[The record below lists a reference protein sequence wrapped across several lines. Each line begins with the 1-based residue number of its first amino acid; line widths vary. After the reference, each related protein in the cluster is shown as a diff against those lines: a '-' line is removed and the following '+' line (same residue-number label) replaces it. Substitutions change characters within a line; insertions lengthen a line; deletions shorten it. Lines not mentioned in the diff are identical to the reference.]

1 MDNVLVIGGTGTL
14 GSAIVKA
21 YISAGANVWFTYKTN
36 LTKAQQLM
44 AAGAEGYFKFDT
56 VADVLYPDFTIN
68 HYIDASG
75 ANRPR
80 SFNEVTDDDLRFV
93 FDNNIIGPF
102 RAAKQALNYMGNNG
116 SMTFLSSSSVDSGG
130 PRSVHYAASKAGIEA
145 MVRGLARFASGRCI
159 RVNAVS
165 PGYIV
170 SEMAE
175 GAMSPSVAQQ
185 ISGILLMRLGKPSE
199 VANAVVW
206 LGQATYVNGQ
216 VIKVNGGMI

>member
-21 YISAGANVWFTYKTN
+21 YIFAGAEVWFTYKTN
-36 LTKAQQLM
+36 LTKAYELKR
-44 AAGAEGYFKFDT
+44 AGATGYFRYDS
-56 VADVLYPDFTIN
+56 VEDVMHPDFTIH

-75 ANRPR
+75 ANRPK

-93 FDNNIIGPF
+93 FENNIIGPF

-116 SMTFLSSSSVDSGG
+116 SMTFLSSSSVDTGG

-165 PGYIV
+165 PGYIA
-170 SEMAE
+170 SEMAT
-175 GAMSPSVAQQ
+175 GAMAPAVAQQ

-199 VANAVVW
+199 VADTVVW
-206 LGQATYVNGQ
+206 LGGASYVNGQ